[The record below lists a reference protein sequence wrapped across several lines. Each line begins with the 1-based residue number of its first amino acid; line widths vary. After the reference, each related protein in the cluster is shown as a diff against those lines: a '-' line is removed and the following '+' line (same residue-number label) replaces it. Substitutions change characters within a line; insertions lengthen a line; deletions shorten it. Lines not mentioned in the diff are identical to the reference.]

1 MGKAKK
7 RSIAKGKYDQLTNLA
22 REYAV
27 EIAIEKI
34 RKNQNPEDIITLFG
48 LKAEELLEGGAD
60 YETIRSLGRLF
71 S

>member
-22 REYAV
+22 REDAV